1 MFLEGRIKV
10 FGRSLRL
17 LFFPLRKFL
26 RAQEGPGG
34 REMGSERG
42 WKFLTLEM
50 CTSGAWRGGEGG
62 RCAATGCGSGGWAL

>member
-17 LFFPLRKFL
+17 LFFSASRNFA
-26 RAQEGPGG
+26 RSGGPGRSRNG
-34 REMGSERG
+34 VGTRVEI
-42 WKFLTLEM
+42 LTLEM

>member
-50 CTSGAWRGGEGG
+50 CTLGA
-62 RCAATGCGSGGWAL
+62 

>member
-1 MFLEGRIKV
+1 MFLEGWIKILGEV
-10 FGRSLRL
+10 FDFFFFRFANFCALR
-17 LFFPLRKFL
+17 R
-26 RAQEGPGG
+26 GPGG